1 MKTISQILK
10 EARVKKRYSLRLLS
24 EATKIKADFITN
36 VEKGNWKGLPPFSTT
51 LGFVKN
57 MAKAVGVEES
67 MAVAVFKR
75 DYPPKVQA
83 IIPKPDVGKKFVW
96 SPKLT
101 FTIGIWLVIAL
112 VLGYLVIQYV
122 KFLSPPSLEVI
133 SPKEN
138 EVITSLTLD
147 VSGKTN
153 SDAKVIVNNQ
163 PVIVDDNGNFST
175 TLDINS
181 ETKEVDIVATSR
193 SGKVTEIKRNISV
206 SPK

>member
-10 EARVKKRYSLRLLS
+10 EARLKKRYSLGSLE
-24 EATKIKADFITN
+24 EATKIKAGFLGAI
-36 VEKGNWKGLPPFSTT
+36 EKGNWKALPPFSTT

-57 MAKAVGVEES
+57 FAKVVGIEES
-67 MAVAVFKR
+67 MAVAVLKR

-83 IIPKPDVGKKFVW
+83 ITPKPDVGKKFVW

-101 FTIGIWLVIAL
+101 FSIGVWAVVIL
-112 VLGYLVIQYV
+112 VLGYLIFQYT
-122 KFLSPPSLEVI
+122 KFLSPPSLEI
-133 SPKEN
+133 NSPKEN
-138 EVITSLTLD
+138 EVVASSTLN

-153 SDAKVIVNNQ
+153 SDAKVIINNQ
-163 PVIVDDNGNFST
+163 PAIVDENGNFST
-175 TLDINS
+175 TLDVNQ

-193 SGKVTEIKRNISV
+193 SGKLTEIKRNISV